1 MILIAENLNSSI
13 PFVEK
18 ALSEWDEATL
28 IDLVKKLDESPA
40 DYLDLNAGTFL
51 DQEASV
57 LSRLIHL
64 VRQHTQKPLVLDS
77 PDPLVLSSVCRL
89 AGEGLLLNSITL
101 EPTRFSLMLE
111 LARETSAGLIA
122 LLMHEDRM
130 PQGVDER
137 LQIAD
142 RLLNK
147 LSCAGIEPERI
158 FLDPMIRPVS
168 VDDQAGAEALKA
180 ICLLRRQFPE
190 AHVVVGI
197 SNVSFGLPAR
207 RELNRAFLLQSVAMG
222 LDCAIL
228 NPLDEELLAL
238 LRAGLVTTGQD
249 PYCLSFLSHYR

>member
-1 MILIAENLNSSI
+1 MILIAENLNSSL

-111 LARETSAGLIA
+111 LAHETSAGLIA

-137 LQIAD
+137 LQIALIIHRD
-142 RLLNK
+142 PGPQFRGGIVGGHIGLGVDAVRGLFDHGELGEGLGDPGAGVGQLLAV
-147 LSCAGIEPERI
+147 AGIGGREGRG
-158 FLDPMIRPVS
+158 RWR
-168 VDDQAGAEALKA
+168 GASGH
-180 ICLLRRQFPE
+180 P
-190 AHVVVGI
+190 
-197 SNVSFGLPAR
+197 
-207 RELNRAFLLQSVAMG
+207 
-222 LDCAIL
+222 
-228 NPLDEELLAL
+228 
-238 LRAGLVTTGQD
+238 
-249 PYCLSFLSHYR
+249 